1 LTPRK
6 GSNLNERFHAIALV
20 GHVDRG
26 RVFCFNRIFG
36 ASGGASSHAN
46 GEYMSEFDRQK
57 FEECW
62 KATEVIR
69 EYQRMLFTFGD
80 MEVPYVLITEHG
92 RFKDRAVIKKGV
104 VMLQKPQ
111 IFLPSHY
118 GGPEFQE
125 GFEHADAIPPEA
137 TFLLRAMQLPYSR
150 ISNRPVAQ
158 EYMEYGSLQSVLDR
172 FDREME
178 NQEDTETGLIKGVP
192 EGADIS
198 LMRYSLGLAIKSA
211 PGNVREFFEHL
222 RRQRGEP
229 ISADERIT
237 DEDIRRLFG

>member
-1 LTPRK
+1 
-6 GSNLNERFHAIALV
+6 
-20 GHVDRG
+20 
-26 RVFCFNRIFG
+26 
-36 ASGGASSHAN
+36 
-46 GEYMSEFDRQK
+46 MSDFARDK

-62 KATEVIR
+62 RATEVIR

-80 MEVPYVLITEHG
+80 MEVPYVLVTEHD
-92 RFKDRAVIKKGV
+92 RFKDRAMVRKGV

-118 GGPEFQE
+118 GGPQFQE

-137 TFLLRAMQLPYSR
+137 TFLLRAMQLPYSQ
-150 ISNRPVAQ
+150 ISNKPVAA
-158 EYMEYGSLQSVLDR
+158 EHMEYGSLQNVLDR
-172 FDREME
+172 FEKELE
-178 NQEDTETGLIKGVP
+178 NQDDTETGLIKGP
-192 EGADIS
+192 SCGTDIS

-211 PGNVREFFEHL
+211 PGNVKEFFEHL

-229 ISADERIT
+229 IRADERIT